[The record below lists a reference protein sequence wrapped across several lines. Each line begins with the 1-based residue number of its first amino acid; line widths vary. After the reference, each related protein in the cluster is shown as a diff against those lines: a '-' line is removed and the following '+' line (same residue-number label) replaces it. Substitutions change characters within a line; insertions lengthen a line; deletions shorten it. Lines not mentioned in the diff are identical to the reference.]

1 MYVVAGYLPLAR
13 ERVVKEGPLVRF
25 RFAVLIVVVALGG
38 LTGCIGAQQVRPDN
52 PRGAGGLVP
61 SVDDKDAGLVG
72 VAPNFDVK
80 AYRVVAVAPF
90 TVSESEIKDEGDHRF
105 ADKMTGYLH
114 TQVVRRLTE
123 SGLFTRVV
131 DLGAAEMPKDAGNI
145 LRLDGEITRL
155 GRGSQ
160 VARYFAGAYGA
171 GATRAQIETR
181 FVDVPTGRIVMVTA
195 DRRKASVG
203 WFGGDDEEHLE
214 ESFDDAARDL
224 AKFLTRLSRG
234 ESPAK

>member
-1 MYVVAGYLPLAR
+1 M
-13 ERVVKEGPLVRF
+13 RF
-25 RFAVLIVVVALGG
+25 RFAVPLVVLALVG
-38 LTGCIGAQQVRPDN
+38 LTGCFGAQQVRPDN

-80 AYRVVAVAPF
+80 AYRIVAVAPF
-90 TVSESEIKDEGDHRF
+90 TVSASEIEDEGDRRF

-114 TQVVRRLTE
+114 TQLVRRLTE

-131 DLGAAEMPKDAGNI
+131 NLGAAEMPKDAGHI

-160 VARYFAGAYGA
+160 LARHFAGLYGA

-181 FVDVPTGRIVMVTA
+181 FVDVGTGRIVMVTA

-203 WFGGDDEEHLE
+203 WFGGDDDAHLE

-224 AKFLTRLSRG
+224 AKFLTRLSHG

>member
-1 MYVVAGYLPLAR
+1 M
-13 ERVVKEGPLVRF
+13 RF
-25 RFAVLIVVVALGG
+25 RFAVPLVVLALVG
-38 LTGCIGAQQVRPDN
+38 LSGCIGAQQVHPDN

-61 SVDDKDAGLVG
+61 SVDDKDAGLVAM
-72 VAPNFDVK
+72 APNFDFK

-90 TVSESEIKDEGDHRF
+90 TVSASEIEDDGDRRF

-114 TQVVRRLTE
+114 SQLVRRLTE

-131 DLGAAEMPKDAGNI
+131 NLGATEMPKDAGNI

-160 VARYFAGAYGA
+160 LARYFAGAYGA

-203 WFGGDDEEHLE
+203 WFGGDDDAHLE

-224 AKFLTRLSRG
+224 AKFLIRLSRG